1 MSVPARQ
8 PAWRPWWGA
17 GPSTRHFPRAR
28 SAPGSR
34 GSDRSACLASR
45 SATSPSGPWSLGPL
59 PPPVLEE
66 PRELWTLKQKHNSEP
81 LGSMGC
87 RREKK
92 NKQKAVLN
100 RSYWIILGMLSCR
113 SSNTCRTNTVLYLSE
128 MGPYPS
134 SYALKQC
141 RIRETHKAVLTDDNS
156 EKWLST

>member
-1 MSVPARQ
+1 MGIPARQ
-8 PAWRPWWGA
+8 PAWHPWWGA
-17 GPSTRHFPRAR
+17 GPLTRHSPHAR

-59 PPPVLEE
+59 PPPALEE
-66 PRELWTLKQKHNSEP
+66 PRELWTLKQKRNSEP
-81 LGSMGC
+81 LCSMGC

-92 NKQKAVLN
+92 KKIGVLN
-100 RSYWIILGMLSCR
+100 HSYWIILGMLSCC
-113 SSNTCRTNTVLYLSE
+113 SSNTCHTHTVLYLTE

-134 SYALKQC
+134 SYVLKQC
-141 RIRETHKAVLTDDNS
+141 QIRGAHKTVLTDDNS